1 MNCCSCILRNC
12 FFSYLSC
19 ESYLQ
24 DYSKCCFLLILLL
37 FKILIS
43 GNSLMLFLSGLIRF
57 LRCCLICILDFGLLL
72 LVIRPRL
79 ILLFQDLR
87 LLVCSKME
95 GIASLLEIN
104 CISLKM
110 FFICMAL
117 DLIFTFH
124 HLLIGI
130 QQYF

>member
-1 MNCCSCILRNC
+1 MNCCSCILRNY
-12 FFSYLSC
+12 FFWCLFC
-19 ESYLQ
+19 KNYLQ
-24 DYSKCCFLLILLL
+24 DYSMCCFLLILLL
-37 FKILIS
+37 LKILIC
-43 GNSLMLFLSGLIRF
+43 GNSLMLLLSGLIRF
-57 LRCCLICILDFGLLL
+57 LRCRLICIEDFRLLL

-95 GIASLLEIN
+95 AIACLLEIN
-104 CISLKM
+104 CIGLKM

-124 HLLIGI
+124 RLLIGI